1 MKPADQPQAEPV
13 RGAPGILPEAQLYAI
28 FFVSGFAAILYQLI
42 WQRALFTLYGTSS
55 EAVTVVVTVFMLGLG
70 LGSLA
75 GGALSRTARLPLPVL
90 FAMAEIV
97 IGAFGLASLPLF
109 HWVAS
114 LTPAAAGMQVGLP
127 AFALLLL
134 PTLCMGATL
143 PLLAAY
149 AIARVH
155 SVGRALG
162 MLYFVNTL
170 GSAAGC
176 VAAAAFAFGAL
187 GQSGSVLLAAAA
199 NFAAA
204 AWVLAASR
212 GRAHRP
218 ESP

>member
-28 FFVSGFAAILYQLI
+28 FFISGFAAILYQLI

-90 FAMAEIV
+90 FAMAEVV

-109 HWVAS
+109 RWVAS

>member
-1 MKPADQPQAEPV
+1 MKPAHAERRV
-13 RGAPGILPEAQLYAI
+13 LPEAQLYAI
-28 FFVSGFAAILYQLI
+28 FFVSGFAAILYQLV

-55 EAVTVVVTVFMLGLG
+55 ESVTVVVTVFMLGLG

-75 GGALSRTARLPLPVL
+75 GGALSRHPRLPLPVL
-90 FAMAEIV
+90 FALAEV
-97 IGAFGLASLPLF
+97 AIGAFGLASLQLF
-109 HWVAS
+109 RWVAA
-114 LTPAAAGMQVGLP
+114 LTPAAAGMEVGLP
-127 AFALLLL
+127 AFALLLV

-149 AIARVH
+149 AIARLH

-176 VAAAAFAFGAL
+176 VAAATYAFGAL
-187 GQSGSVLLAAAA
+187 GQSGSVLLASAA

-204 AWVLAASR
+204 AWVLAA
-212 GRAHRP
+212 AHRARHNA
-218 ESP
+218 

>member
-1 MKPADQPQAEPV
+1 MKPADQPEAEPV

-28 FFVSGFAAILYQLI
+28 FFISGFAAILYQLI

-90 FAMAEIV
+90 FAMAEVV

-109 HWVAS
+109 RWVAS

>member
-1 MKPADQPQAEPV
+1 MKPARAE
-13 RGAPGILPEAQLYAI
+13 RGFLPEAQLYAI

-55 EAVTVVVTVFMLGLG
+55 ESVTVVVTVFMLGLG

-75 GGALSRTARLPLPVL
+75 GGALSRTARFPLPVL
-90 FAMAEIV
+90 FAMAEVV

-109 HWVAS
+109 RWVAS

-127 AFALLLL
+127 AFALLLV

-149 AIARVH
+149 AIARLH

-199 NFAAA
+199 NFGAA

-212 GRAHRP
+212 RRARGP

>member
-1 MKPADQPQAEPV
+1 MKPADQPEAEPV

-28 FFVSGFAAILYQLI
+28 FFISGFAAILYQLI

-90 FAMAEIV
+90 FAMAEVV

-109 HWVAS
+109 RWVAS

-149 AIARVH
+149 AIARLH